1 MYWLQNMDSEFTDH
15 VALQFAILFGLLFF
29 HRILF
34 RNQIQT
40 MPTLSRPLLI
50 LLKPVLDLVVGQDG
64 RLIWHWSCIL
74 WYQISEFFRSLYLF
88 ASCLIIGLILSVPR
102 RPPCFFSTL
111 SLLFLSVISPILLLI
126 FIFVLIRISILLLHV
141 GCILDVTR
149 IIWVLSF

>member
-102 RPPCFFSTL
+102 RPPCLFSTL
-111 SLLFLSVISPILLLI
+111 SLLFLSVISKVQYKKSIYMLLQNI
-126 FIFVLIRISILLLHV
+126 QKKQCFHFIKIVRMIMN
-141 GCILDVTR
+141 
-149 IIWVLSF
+149 

>member
-1 MYWLQNMDSEFTDH
+1 MDSEFTDH

-29 HRILF
+29 DRILF

-102 RPPCFFSTL
+102 RPPCLFSTL
-111 SLLFLSVISPILLLI
+111 SLLFLSVISKGQYKKSIYMLLQNI
-126 FIFVLIRISILLLHV
+126 QKKQCFHFIKIVRMIMN
-141 GCILDVTR
+141 
-149 IIWVLSF
+149 